1 MLHFFCQLKM
11 LCQRHQLIICDP
23 CKVSAGKLCKV
34 DLAVGRCRKA
44 ISFAGHAQ
52 KLQIKGNIMSHQWV
66 FANKQ
71 QKAIQRFPWFCSLLQ
86 FRSAESCQG
95 CDLCRNVFFH
105 ADQHGQL
112 LHRYTVPDPQRSIFD
127 DGIGRGFQAGGF
139 QIDHGVI
146 ACARLCSARFPHHLL
161 LCRFAEP
168 GFQVDLVLF
177 GLRQR
182 SSHQFDPVKVH
193 GFPCGIV
200 GAKIHPLLSRRGEH
214 QCCLSVFQVLT
225 HPLPQGIPHAAAHIA
240 HINARVDLAQP
251 FGQIPAQFWRA
262 VRHGENYDVSSPSS
276 SK

>member
-1 MLHFFCQLKM
+1 MM
-11 LCQRHQLIICDP
+11 
-23 CKVSAGKLCKV
+23 
-34 DLAVGRCRKA
+34 
-44 ISFAGHAQ
+44 
-52 KLQIKGNIMSHQWV
+52 
-66 FANKQ
+66 
-71 QKAIQRFPWFCSLLQ
+71 
-86 FRSAESCQG
+86 ES
-95 CDLCRNVFFH
+95 D
-105 ADQHGQL
+105 A
-112 LHRYTVPDPQRSIFD
+112 
-127 DGIGRGFQAGGF
+127 GFQAGGF

-146 ACARLCSARFPHHLL
+146 ACARLCSARFPRHLL